1 MLRPHQAQA
10 DDDVVKEEGHEQV
23 PSASKDESK
32 KSAWIRSA
40 TLARMC
46 GRHAAKMADTFA
58 LETEYVVH
66 QPPIAGP
73 CIYIYIYISIYL
85 SISLS
90 LSHLYHYII
99 IQYTG
104 EKHATSAQSHM
115 NILRGVPIFLCSRR
129 KSKLLHVVECQ
140 LNGSEGPQGIAEP
153 EHESLKL
160 TQRH

>member
-73 CIYIYIYISIYL
+73 CIYIYIHIYLSIYL
-85 SISLS
+85 SLS
-90 LSHLYHYII
+90 LIYII
-99 IQYTG
+99 ISSYSIR
-104 EKHATSAQSHM
+104 EKSM
-115 NILRGVPIFLCSRR
+115 P
-129 KSKLLHVVECQ
+129 LLH
-140 LNGSEGPQGIAEP
+140 
-153 EHESLKL
+153 SLI
-160 TQRH
+160 